1 MKRNIRLYI
10 DDIMRN
16 MNKIL
21 QYTEGME
28 ESSFCADEKTTDA
41 VIRCIEIIGEAV
53 KNIPETVRSTY
64 PKIPWKQMAG
74 MRDKVIHDYFGVQL
88 KTVWKVVQEVIPDL
102 MEKMKKIRD
111 EIPEE
116 L

>member
-41 VIRCIEIIGEAV
+41 VIRCIEIIGETV
-53 KNIPETVRSTY
+53 KNSRDS
-64 PKIPWKQMAG
+64 PKHLSEDSLEANG
-74 MRDKVIHDYFGVQL
+74 RNA
-88 KTVWKVVQEVIPDL
+88 
-102 MEKMKKIRD
+102 R
-111 EIPEE
+111 
-116 L
+116 

>member
-1 MKRNIRLYI
+1 
-10 DDIMRN
+10 
-16 MNKIL
+16 
-21 QYTEGME
+21 
-28 ESSFCADEKTTDA
+28 
-41 VIRCIEIIGEAV
+41 
-53 KNIPETVRSTY
+53 
-64 PKIPWKQMAG
+64 MAG